1 MEISKQEELKIA
13 HDYLKKAEELYY
25 KYRPQLKWVSVKMA
39 METLGIK
46 SKTTLQKLR
55 DNDEI
60 HYPLVSEVL
69 FYFLFLNIVKQLC
82 TTLTPLMIF

>member
-60 HYPLVSEVL
+60 VYSKHSKTIMYDINSIDD
-69 FYFLFLNIVKQLC
+69 FLERNSNRERTSK
-82 TTLTPLMIF
+82 

>member
-1 MEISKQEELKIA
+1 MKISRQEELKIA
-13 HDYLKKAEELYY
+13 KDYLKKAEELYY
-25 KYRPQLKWVSVKMA
+25 KYRPQLKWVSGTIA

-60 HYPLVSEVL
+60 VYSKHSKIITYDINSIDD
-69 FYFLFLNIVKQLC
+69 FLERNSNRERTNK
-82 TTLTPLMIF
+82 

>member
-13 HDYLKKAEELYY
+13 NDYLKKAEELYY
-25 KYRPQLKWVSVKMA
+25 KYRPQLKWVSGTIA

-60 HYPLVSEVL
+60 VYSKHSKTIMYDINSIDD
-69 FYFLFLNIVKQLC
+69 FLERNSNRERTSK
-82 TTLTPLMIF
+82 